1 MNAEEMKLKL
11 QELKDEAQAL
21 LDEDKVED
29 AEAKTLEVKILNGQ
43 IEIQEELD
51 KANATIEEMTNK
63 VEEQDVKI
71 TELEEN
77 LETVNAEKEEL
88 MNKFTEAT
96 DTIAELNEKVN
107 EMQPIVD
114 EHNKKQHEEELENAK
129 NGYMN
134 KFSKVNG
141 EKVFESEE
149 IQNLVLDTINK
160 DKSIANKAK
169 YQLSEKLMEVFDK
182 QDKLTVN
189 NIQEPSK
196 KTENLNPEVD
206 DFEKIYGFKRK

>member
-129 NGYMN
+129 NDYMN

>member
-141 EKVFESEE
+141 ENVFESEE